1 MDEVKTAPANTLT
14 NTPLPGAAPYV
25 AQHDVSKLRAEL
37 TVLGAELRTMISA
50 VHSRLSLA
58 EHALHGHVA
67 AVDDVIHA
75 RVDALEDEVAHFAEK
90 VHARIGSVL

>member
-1 MDEVKTAPANTLT
+1 MDEVQTAPVSTLT
-14 NTPLPGAAPYV
+14 GTPLPGAAPYS

-37 TVLGAELRTMISA
+37 TLLSAELRTMISA
-50 VHSRLSLA
+50 VHSRLTSS
-58 EHALHGHVA
+58 EHYLHGHVT

-90 VHARIGSVL
+90 VHARIGAVL